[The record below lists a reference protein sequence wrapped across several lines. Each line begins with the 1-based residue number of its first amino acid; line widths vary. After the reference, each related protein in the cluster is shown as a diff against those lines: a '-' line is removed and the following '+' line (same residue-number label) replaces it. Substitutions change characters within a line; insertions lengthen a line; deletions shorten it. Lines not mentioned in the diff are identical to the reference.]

1 MPHTQRHKKKK
12 STKTIS
18 KTPSLHQPTSPKT
31 QHPNK
36 RTVTS
41 PHRCR
46 KTRETKIRDWSNP
59 SEKKKEKDETFGKV
73 KKMKLAKYAL
83 RTFYGMLPQWCPST
97 VALRQRPLDDDG
109 VGRRRRSVNTNGRGE
124 EEVTRADREFRK
136 KKRSDPFLFSTFL
149 N

>member
-1 MPHTQRHKKKK
+1 MLELAAQPSMAFPRKCHTHKDTKKKK

-18 KTPSLHQPTSPKT
+18 KTPSLHQPTSLKT

-46 KTRETKIRDWSNP
+46 KTRETKIRDWSNS

-73 KKMKLAKYAL
+73 KTMKLAKYAL
-83 RTFYGMLPQWCPST
+83 RTFYGVLPQWCPST
-97 VALRQRPLDDDG
+97 VALRQRPLDDW
-109 VGRRRRSVNTNGRGE
+109 RGWTSATLCQHQWE
-124 EEVTRADREFRK
+124 GGGG
-136 KKRSDPFLFSTFL
+136 SDPSRSRV
-149 N
+149 